1 MQQIYY
7 LIRYGLAIVVWV
19 ADLISSLWTGATMC
33 QLAGK
38 EYYNHYGLLL
48 YYIVE
53 ALWLSAVGL
62 ATPRGTPFQFVFGEK
77 NAAAGCAI
85 ASAIVEDAK

>member
-53 ALWLSAVGL
+53 ALRLSVVGL
-62 ATPRGTPFQFVFGEK
+62 ATPLCKDVAQT
-77 NAAAGCAI
+77 
-85 ASAIVEDAK
+85 